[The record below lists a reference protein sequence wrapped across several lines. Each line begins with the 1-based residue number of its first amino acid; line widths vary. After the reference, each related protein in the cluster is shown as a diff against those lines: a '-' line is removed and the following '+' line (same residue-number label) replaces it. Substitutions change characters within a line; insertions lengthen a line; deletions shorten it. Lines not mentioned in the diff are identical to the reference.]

1 MKPIIFILML
11 LTTFQSAAQSVTEII
26 RQYINQEPN
35 VEISLG
41 EGMLS
46 LLSEMSEEQTEIAKI
61 IQKIKQIE
69 VRVYQLEGRN
79 DDEYKQIKAKINNTA
94 KQLKQSGLE
103 QLTTLRE
110 EDSLV
115 FIMAKTNQQQIQGIS
130 VMALDEDDE
139 LITIEINGAIQP
151 KDLGLLI
158 KKFGI
163 DLD

>member
-1 MKPIIFILML
+1 ML

-46 LLSEMSEEQTEIAKI
+46 LLSEMSEEQTETAKI

>member
-11 LTTFQSAAQSVTEII
+11 LTTFQSVAQSVTEII

-46 LLSEMSEEQTEIAKI
+46 LLSEMSEEQTETAKI

>member
-46 LLSEMSEEQTEIAKI
+46 LLSEMSEEQTETAKI

>member
-1 MKPIIFILML
+1 ML
-11 LTTFQSAAQSVTEII
+11 FTTFQSAAQSVTEII

-46 LLSEMSEEQTEIAKI
+46 LLSEMSEEQTETAKI